1 MKLNIVEKAL
11 FLQNNG
17 YYKIGQFLLV
27 LFCIEFPREVVI
39 PKGETVRKLRPEPAF
54 TQAIRPKS

>member
-17 YYKIGQFLLV
+17 YYKIGHFLLG
-27 LFCIEFPREVVI
+27 LFCIEFPKDVI
-39 PKGETVRKLRPEPAF
+39 VPKWGGRILFVLYTVLLVW
-54 TQAIRPKS
+54 